1 MKFQIPPRI
10 SNIVII
16 SYGILTLFFRIKY
29 ESEVGVSTL
38 QSLVIGLSLVIMP
51 WSLIRLKV
59 LNPDWFGLFNPKTID
74 H

>member
-1 MKFQIPPRI
+1 MKFQITPRI

-38 QSLVIGLSLVIMP
+38 QSLVIGISLVIMP